1 MLEAPILIPTSQAL
15 GVTMEKTAV
24 ITMMGDQLT
33 NMVQPFWALPL
44 LGIARLE
51 AKDILGYTAI
61 AMVFG
66 FVVMALGLTFLPAG

>member
-1 MLEAPILIPTSQAL
+1 MVDAPILIPTSQVL
-15 GVTMEKTAV
+15 GISMQKTAL
-24 ITMMGDQLT
+24 IDMMGDQLT

-51 AKDILGYTAI
+51 AKDVLGYTVI

-66 FVVMALGLTFLPAG
+66 FLIMALGLTFLPAG